1 MQPSI
6 FNVRVPL
13 RHQSDVFMMNT
24 LTDAQIIVPPEVVS
38 LLDSIE
44 GRTQAGQD
52 LARTFDDEEREALA
66 TLTELGFVVDSRD
79 ADRRALDAYFDTIR
93 HDRSQLRLT
102 VLTTLQ
108 CNFACGYCFQG
119 DHGDHNRHAHK
130 MSLET
135 AAEVVAHAER
145 QLDTVRPERLSLM
158 FFGGEPLLNLPVVY
172 YLAEHVHAAA
182 TSRGVPLTISMVTN
196 GLLLTPEVVDRLLPY
211 GFTGAKITL
220 DGDKAAHDRKR
231 PLRGGQGTFDRIIAN
246 VRAVA
251 GKCAISIGGNF
262 DADNADSYPA
272 LLDFLAAQE
281 FAPRLAKVN
290 FKPVVGGAVP
300 NPSGGAPA
308 AAVAPAPAPAARPS
322 RINGIIPLTAVAA
335 DGAPLGG
342 TCMTVAGAGGMKAA
356 SPCDSCHF
364 VDETMGFLR
373 EETKKRGFPTMDGVH
388 MGPCEI
394 HRQHAHTIG
403 PDGALYA
410 CPGFTGEPTFATG
423 HITAARTPVQAK
435 AAATF
440 DRIGA
445 WRQCGDCSFI
455 PVCAGGCSVASHTE
469 LGDLDTPACHRP
481 SLESALVSYA
491 AEAAAAS

>member
-13 RHQSDVFMMNT
+13 RDQSEVFLMNT
-24 LTDAQIIVPPEVVS
+24 LTDAQIVVPPSVVS
-38 LLDSIE
+38 LLDSLDGGTLPHSRA
-44 GRTQAGQD
+44 GRP
-52 LARTFDDEEREALA
+52 FDAEERDALT
-66 TLTELGFVVDSRD
+66 TLSELGFVVESHA
-79 ADRRALDAYFDTIR
+79 ADRRALDAYFDTVR
-93 HDRSQLRLT
+93 HDASQLRLT

-119 DHGDHNRHAHK
+119 DHDDHNRHAHK

-145 QLDTVRPERLSLM
+145 QLDAVRPERLSLM

-172 YLAEHVHAAA
+172 YLAEKVHAVAA
-182 TSRGVPLTISMVTN
+182 ARGIPLTISMVTN

-211 GFTGAKITL
+211 GFTGAKVTL

-231 PLRGGQGTFDRIIAN
+231 PLRGGQGTFDKIIAN

-251 GKCAISIGGNF
+251 GKIAISIGGNF

-272 LLDFLAAQE
+272 LLDFLAGQE
-281 FAPRLAKVN
+281 FAPRIAKVN
-290 FKPVVGGAVP
+290 FKPVMGGA
-300 NPSGGAPA
+300 APA
-308 AAVAPAPAPAARPS
+308 PKAAPVAPAKPS
-322 RINGIIPLTAVAA
+322 RISGIIPLTAVA
-335 DGAPLGG
+335 DDRAPLGG
-342 TCMTVAGAGGMKAA
+342 TCMTIAGAGGAKAS

-373 EETKKRGFPTMDGVH
+373 EETKKRGFPTIDGVH

-394 HRQHAHTIG
+394 HRKHAQTIG
-403 PDGALYA
+403 PDGAVYA
-410 CPGFTGEPTFATG
+410 CPGFTGEATFATG
-423 HITAARTPVQAK
+423 HISAPQTPVQAK

-469 LGDLDTPACHRP
+469 LGDLDTPACHRQ

-491 AEAAAAS
+491 ADTAAAS

>member
-13 RHQSDVFMMNT
+13 HDQSDVFLMNT

-44 GRTQAGQD
+44 RRTQAGPD
-52 LARTFDDEEREALA
+52 LARPFDDEEREALA
-66 TLTELGFVVDSRD
+66 TLTELGFVVDSHD
-79 ADRRALDAYFDTIR
+79 ADRRALDAYFDAIR
-93 HDRSQLRLT
+93 HDTSQLRLT

-135 AAEVVAHAER
+135 AAAVVAHAER

-182 TSRGVPLTISMVTN
+182 AARGVPLTISVVTN

-220 DGDKAAHDRKR
+220 DGDQAAHDRKR
-231 PLRGGQGTFDRIIAN
+231 PLRGGQGTFDKIIAN
-246 VRAVA
+246 IRAVA
-251 GKCAISIGGNF
+251 DKCAISIGGNF
-262 DADNADSYPA
+262 DADNAGSYPA
-272 LLDFLAAQE
+272 LLDFLAGQE

-290 FKPVVGGAVP
+290 FKPVVGGAAP
-300 NPSGGAPA
+300 APPA
-308 AAVAPAPAPAARPS
+308 AAPVAPAPVPAARPS

-342 TCMTVAGAGGMKAA
+342 TCMTIAGAGGVNAT

-394 HRQHAHTIG
+394 HRKHAQTIG

-410 CPGFTGEPTFATG
+410 CPGFTGDSTFATG
-423 HITAARTPVQAK
+423 HITAARTAVQAK

-469 LGDLDTPACHRP
+469 LGDLDTPACHRH
-481 SLESALVSYA
+481 SLESALESYA